1 MCAADACVCR
11 AQGLLQAFEQT
22 CGKAP
27 EELLSNP
34 FQAQLLGQSSNSV
47 QRRMNKLTERWVPGG
62 GGGGGL
68 GYRAAGAQQPQ
79 RTRGPLL
86 SFLFFFNSLTQSWV
100 PGSVYRRWPQAPS
113 TGTFIGP

>member
-62 GGGGGL
+62 GGGGGV
-68 GYRAAGAQQPQ
+68 GVSGGGGDGHCQGR
-79 RTRGPLL
+79 
-86 SFLFFFNSLTQSWV
+86 SWWELERV
-100 PGSVYRRWPQAPS
+100 SGVWLDVEEAFIRRITA
-113 TGTFIGP
+113 